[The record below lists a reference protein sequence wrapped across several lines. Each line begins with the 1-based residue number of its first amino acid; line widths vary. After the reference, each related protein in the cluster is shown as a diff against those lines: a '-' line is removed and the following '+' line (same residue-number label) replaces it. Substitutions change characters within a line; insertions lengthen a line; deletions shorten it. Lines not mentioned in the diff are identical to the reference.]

1 MSNGRWGGFGE
12 WPVSLAEATLGQLMV
27 SSNKTSAKEP
37 RETVVCRGPC
47 SLLLFPLQPCLPQ
60 VRDVSVGLLGTGC
73 HRQLSD
79 AVSKAAGTTMN
90 PTPSVPSPDL
100 KHSICQSEQVDTG
113 RTCVL
118 IILRVAFPGTLSES
132 QYARRM
138 GSQSVYMPCG
148 TPPQT
153 LHSAPGTEFRALPF

>member
-1 MSNGRWGGFGE
+1 M
-12 WPVSLAEATLGQLMV
+12 SLAEAILGQLMV

-37 RETVVCRGPC
+37 GETIVCRESC
-47 SLLLFPLQPCLPQ
+47 SLLLSPPKPRLPQ
-60 VRDVSVGLLGTGC
+60 VGDVSVGLLGTGG

-79 AVSKAAGTTMN
+79 AVSKAAGTTMT
-90 PTPSVPSPDL
+90 PPPSVPSPDL
-100 KHSICQSEQVDTG
+100 KHPICQSEQAGTG

-138 GSQSVYMPCG
+138 GAQSVSMPCG

-153 LHSAPGTEFRALPF
+153 LHSAPVTGFWALPFT

>member
-1 MSNGRWGGFGE
+1 M
-12 WPVSLAEATLGQLMV
+12 
-27 SSNKTSAKEP
+27 
-37 RETVVCRGPC
+37 
-47 SLLLFPLQPCLPQ
+47 
-60 VRDVSVGLLGTGC
+60 GLLGTGC

-90 PTPSVPSPDL
+90 PPPSVPSPDL
-100 KHSICQSEQVDTG
+100 KHPICQSEQADTG

-138 GSQSVYMPCG
+138 GAQSVYMPCG

-153 LHSAPGTEFRALPF
+153 LHSAPVTEFWVLPFCTGQRHIMITSLTQLFLETTVWLEACVSRSLITEMAQLCGECFFCYWAF